1 MRLGRMPG
9 HRHTDPCVV
18 YGQGVSH
25 GRGLQVDVETVIE
38 VGCDL
43 TVYPPMAQTVGLKLD
58 VTHT

>member
-1 MRLGRMPG
+1 MAEDSRSTSRQP
-9 HRHTDPCVV
+9 
-18 YGQGVSH
+18 
-25 GRGLQVDVETVIE
+25 IE